1 MSREQIPGYRHHFVS
16 EFDDNFNN
24 QNAKKTRGRLKIDIE
39 VSLNLKV
46 FGKLFSKKY
55 NFSLSEINTNDA

>member
-1 MSREQIPGYRHHFVS
+1 MSREQIPGYRHHFVN

-24 QNAKKTRGRLKIDIE
+24 QNTKKTRGRLKIDIE

-46 FGKLFSKKY
+46 FEKLLSKKY

>member
-1 MSREQIPGYRHHFVS
+1 MSRDQIPGYRHHFVS

-24 QNAKKTRGRLKIDIE
+24 QTAKKTRGRLKIDIE
-39 VSLNLKV
+39 VSLSLKV
-46 FGKLFSKKY
+46 FEKLLYKKY